1 MEPEPT
7 IGIPTYKP
15 GSVIKRRSHGI
26 RIHTDIGI
34 TGEYMGGSPMDYT
47 AIAGFARVLIGRN
60 ALNREDIYNDLKQ
73 AMRQQG
79 RLGTGVVDIALWDLA
94 GKYHDAPVYELLGGS
109 QKKLPCYASTYVGD
123 SEPGGLNTPEAYAD
137 FAEVCLE
144 MGYPAFKIHGW
155 QSAHIRDHIA
165 LVEAVGKRVGGKM
178 DLMLDPFCAINTF
191 GDALKLGRACD
202 EYNFFWY
209 EDPFKDG
216 GVSMHAHR
224 KLRQMIKTPIL
235 QLEHVRGLGVSR

>member
-1 MEPEPT
+1 MKSKPTITAIEIVQWETELRDVEPEPT

-15 GSVIKRRSHGI
+15 GSVIKRRSQGI

-123 SEPGGLNTPEAYAD
+123 SQPGGLNTGLPG
-137 FAEVCLE
+137 EVRRQPVQDGCESIGTAGQFLVV
-144 MGYPAFKIHGW
+144 GIANAHGQLPAASTRRLRRPPRRHG
-155 QSAHIRDHIA
+155 D
-165 LVEAVGKRVGGKM
+165 
-178 DLMLDPFCAINTF
+178 
-191 GDALKLGRACD
+191 
-202 EYNFFWY
+202 
-209 EDPFKDG
+209 
-216 GVSMHAHR
+216 
-224 KLRQMIKTPIL
+224 
-235 QLEHVRGLGVSR
+235 